1 MCYIVASL
9 GVIVVSGKGAAS
21 AEMGD
26 RSLPPNNAGESK
38 VASHGLKMKQKLCT
52 AAAADCCVQQQP
64 TERKLVQLRCDR
76 QPFLA
81 FKAKSKGRNSSPM
94 EGMTCFRCLC
104 TLVAR

>member
-1 MCYIVASL
+1 VASL

-26 RSLPPNNAGESK
+26 RSLPANNAGESK
-38 VASHGLKMKQKLCT
+38 VASHGLKMKKKLCT
-52 AAAADCCVQQQP
+52 AAADCCVQQQP

-81 FKAKSKGRNSSPM
+81 SKAKSKGKNSLPM